1 LLPLAL
7 PDDGLLLNELL
18 ARKLGVK
25 AGDSVRVEVLE
36 GARPVREVRVAA
48 LSQQYMGMGVYLR
61 QAALNRLLREG
72 PAISSALLAID
83 DRQADSIYQRLREMP
98 GVAAVN
104 LRHTLIESFNET
116 LQRVLLTFTLIN
128 AVLGAVIAFGVVYNT
143 VRMALAERSR
153 ELASLRV
160 LEAGRQGVWLDM
172 GLAEA
177 VFMPRAEQQKR
188 LEPGWRCVAML
199 IEDERLGLIATA
211 RLNDFLDDEAEG
223 LNPGDAVSLL
233 VAART
238 DMGWKVVVNHR
249 FWGLLYADEVFESLL
264 IGDRR
269 NGFVKRLRGD
279 RRLDVS
285 LAPPGYAKV
294 DGAAD
299 KVLAALRASGGF
311 LPLGDDS
318 SPDEIHAA
326 FGISKKVFKQAIGA
340 LFRQQRI
347 VIGEQGIRLVQG

>member
-1 LLPLAL
+1 MPTLGRFHTLNIVRQTSTDWILDGGELGDVRLSKRDADRPLHTGEAVSVFVYTGEDGYPAASTRQPLLQ
-7 PDDGLLLNELL
+7 LNE
-18 ARKLGVK
+18 V
-25 AGDSVRVEVLE
+25 
-36 GARPVREVRVAA
+36 
-48 LSQQYMGMGVYLR
+48 
-61 QAALNRLLREG
+61 
-72 PAISSALLAID
+72 
-83 DRQADSIYQRLREMP
+83 
-98 GVAAVN
+98 
-104 LRHTLIESFNET
+104 
-116 LQRVLLTFTLIN
+116 
-128 AVLGAVIAFGVVYNT
+128 
-143 VRMALAERSR
+143 
-153 ELASLRV
+153 ASLRV

-172 GLAEA
+172 GLTEA

-294 DGAAD
+294 DGAAE